1 MVRRLAVS
9 IALILLALPASARAA
24 DVSVDANHLLHYTAA
39 AGKVNNATFAEG
51 PDGTVTV
58 GVASGDQDP
67 LVAGTGCS
75 AVAAT
80 VVCPGVA
87 NAVIDAGDMS
97 DRVTAYSVDEANN
110 NTFQFG
116 LTTIPAIINGGDG
129 NDALAG
135 GARGDTID
143 GGAGNDDI
151 DGFAGNDT
159 LRGGDGNDI
168 LRPNTGTDTMVG
180 GDGID
185 TASYGKRF
193 GAAFSL
199 DGIQN
204 DGGPTELDGP
214 PENDL
219 IGTDVENVEG
229 AVIDP
234 SQTITLTGDSRANR
248 LTAISGKAV
257 ITGGEGADVL
267 EGGPQDDTINAR
279 DGSPD
284 TVICNGGTDTV
295 LADTLDVISPSC
307 ENVQVQASPG
317 GPFDDHAPTL
327 AWAAPGSGADLSA
340 NATTLL
346 SVTAADDRGLAKV
359 QFFDDDRLLCEV
371 VAAPF
376 NCAYQPR
383 GGDVGR
389 NTLIA
394 VAFDGAGQ
402 TTSAVRAVT
411 VRRFAA
417 KSMTLTLRPSRDRKA
432 PYAFSLTGKIT
443 RPDPVSPSQGCTGTI
458 TFSAKRGSKLISSK
472 RVGLTRTCEYKTTF
486 SFKTRTASSV
496 HFQAKFGGNEI
507 LSGISSK
514 SRTARLG

>member
-1 MVRRLAVS
+1 MVRRLAVT
-9 IALILLALPASARAA
+9 IALILLTLPASARAA
-24 DVSVDANHLLHYTAA
+24 DLSVDANKLLHYTGAP
-39 AGKVNNATFAEG
+39 GKVSNVRFTENPT
-51 PDGTVTV
+51 GTVTV
-58 GVASGDQDP
+58 QRFD
-67 LVAGTGCS
+67 GTGRDDDPITPGAGCTGTNPYVC
-75 AVAAT
+75 ADVAK
-80 VVCPGVA
+80 VA
-87 NAVIDAGDMS
+87 IDAGDMS
-97 DRVTAYSVDEANN
+97 DRVEAGYQDDQLN
-110 NTFQFG
+110 FFG
-116 LTTIPAIINGGDG
+116 LTSIQATINGGDG
-129 NDALAG
+129 NDVLAG
-135 GARGDTID
+135 GARSDTID

-151 DGFAGNDT
+151 DGFAGNDE

-204 DGGPTELDGP
+204 DGGPTEADGP

-219 IGTDVENVEG
+219 IGTDIENVEG
-229 AVIDP
+229 AVVDA

-267 EGGPQDDTINAR
+267 EGGPQDDLINAR

-327 AWAAPGSGADLSA
+327 AWSAPGSGAALSA
-340 NATTLL
+340 NATTML
-346 SVTAADDRGLAKV
+346 SVSATDDRGLAKI

-389 NTLIA
+389 NTLLA
-394 VAFDGAGQ
+394 VAIDGAGQ

-411 VRRFAA
+411 VRRFNA
-417 KSMTLTLRPSRDRKA
+417 KSMTLALKPSRDRKA
-432 PYAFSLTGKIT
+432 PYAFSLSGKIT
-443 RPDPVSPSQGCTGTI
+443 RPDPVSPSQGCSGTI
-458 TFSAKRGSKLISSK
+458 TFSAKRGTKLISSK
-472 RVGLTRTCEYKTTF
+472 RVALTRTCEYKTTF
-486 SFKTRTASSV
+486 SFKTRTASRV
-496 HFQAKFGGNEI
+496 RFQAKFGGNEI

-514 SRTARLG
+514 TRTARLG